1 MIFRSIEAGL
11 NSNVG
16 CKRKNNQDNA
26 LASRGVYVVCD
37 GMGGGKGG
45 ERASAQVAACFSQL
59 AEQPS
64 RNRTSI
70 EHALSQSQQQVLELG
85 QELGGIAGTTIT
97 GVVLP
102 TRVEDSVHEQAI
114 DEYCYVINVGDS
126 RTYHM
131 RADAEGHWMAESLT
145 RITRDHSERQNA
157 IDTGEMLPDEANRCI
172 PRNIITQCVG
182 APDGALHR
190 TFHHLLGWPARADRS
205 GTARRCGG
213 RIWRSAS
220 RRGYAGAVR
229 ARRGR
234 QRQRH
239 RDCA

>member
-1 MIFRSIEAGL
+1 MSGAKEKTTKTTLSPAVAYM
-11 NSNVG
+11 SY
-16 CKRKNNQDNA
+16 A
-26 LASRGVYVVCD
+26 MAWA
-37 GMGGGKGG
+37 GGKGG

-70 EHALSQSQQQVLELG
+70 EHALSQSQQQMLELG

-131 RADAEGHWMAESLT
+131 RADAEGHWMGGVADP
-145 RITRDHSERQNA
+145 DH
-157 IDTGEMLPDEANRCI
+157 T
-172 PRNIITQCVG
+172 
-182 APDGALHR
+182 
-190 TFHHLLGWPARADRS
+190 
-205 GTARRCGG
+205 
-213 RIWRSAS
+213 
-220 RRGYAGAVR
+220 
-229 ARRGR
+229 
-234 QRQRH
+234 
-239 RDCA
+239 

>member
-131 RADAEGHWMAESLT
+131 RADAEGHWMAESMT
-145 RITRDHSERQNA
+145 RI
-157 IDTGEMLPDEANRCI
+157 
-172 PRNIITQCVG
+172 PR
-182 APDGALHR
+182 
-190 TFHHLLGWPARADRS
+190 
-205 GTARRCGG
+205 
-213 RIWRSAS
+213 
-220 RRGYAGAVR
+220 
-229 ARRGR
+229 
-234 QRQRH
+234 
-239 RDCA
+239 

>member
-97 GVVLP
+97 GVVLRLALKIACMNKPSMSTATSSMSEIHAP
-102 TRVEDSVHEQAI
+102 TICAPMRKAI
-114 DEYCYVINVGDS
+114 G
-126 RTYHM
+126 
-131 RADAEGHWMAESLT
+131 
-145 RITRDHSERQNA
+145 
-157 IDTGEMLPDEANRCI
+157 
-172 PRNIITQCVG
+172 
-182 APDGALHR
+182 
-190 TFHHLLGWPARADRS
+190 
-205 GTARRCGG
+205 
-213 RIWRSAS
+213 WRS
-220 RRGYAGAVR
+220 R
-229 ARRGR
+229 
-234 QRQRH
+234 
-239 RDCA
+239 